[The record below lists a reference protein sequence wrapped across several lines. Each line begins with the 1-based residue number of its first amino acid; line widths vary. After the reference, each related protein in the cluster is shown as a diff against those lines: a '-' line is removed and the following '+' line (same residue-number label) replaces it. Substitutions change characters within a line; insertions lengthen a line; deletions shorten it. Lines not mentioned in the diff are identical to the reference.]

1 MAQADFVTRILLENQ
16 QFRNQL
22 QDCQQ
27 QIRNLRSS
35 SNSAS
40 LSINNIRSS
49 LVSMGAKYLAPLAIA
64 TAVKEIGTKAIEAR
78 SKIESLEVSFT
89 TLLNSSEKASS
100 LVNQL
105 KEYGAKTPYDTE
117 GLAKAAQT
125 MLSFGISYE
134 RVLPTLKQLG
144 DVAMGNTDKMQR
156 LALAF
161 SQMSASGKVMKEDL
175 NQMIDAGFNPLSV
188 ISKQTGESI
197 GELLDKVSKGEIS
210 VEQIAQAFA
219 DATAQGGQF
228 HNMAVN
234 MSETVEGKISTLN
247 DAIDETYAA
256 IGKLIEPAVKSS
268 LNGLISIFDGITES
282 VNWLNDAIDD
292 ASTKLRQLTF
302 GDSAEEFMAKR
313 GQFLNGNKRAGTY
326 KVGNRYLKNG
336 ESYSYNYK
344 AKDGKIHTVTK
355 QLSEGVVKVVSDV
368 IAKTTKKVG
377 TVKVPHRTRVK
388 NNFKQ
393 TKQENPEGS
402 IAWYDDQINLKQK
415 QLSVTVNP
423 MDYQKINK
431 ELDNLIEEKRFLEIR
446 LKGTNLKD
454 IISEIDTESVNPFSI
469 DMDAINNIKVPQ
481 PEISGLVE
489 MSGWLEN
496 NQQSVLALTSAF
508 QGLGSAM
515 SQLGAGDT
523 VAMLA
528 QVTAQIASAAMSYV
542 ALATAAGTANA
553 MKMPFPANLAAV
565 ATVIATVVGIAATVS
580 GYLSGSYAEGG
591 IINGATTHGDQLLAR
606 VNAGEMILNG
616 TQQRNLFNMLDNVGA
631 TGGIGG
637 QINFKLKGSDL
648 YGSLRNYSNIKA
660 KSGKITGIK

>member
-228 HNMAVN
+228 HDMAVN

-393 TKQENPEGS
+393 TKQTKQENPEGS
-402 IAWYDDQINLKQK
+402 IAWYNDQINLKQK

-565 ATVIATVVGIAATVS
+565 ATVIATMVGIAATVS

-616 TQQRNLFNMLDNVGA
+616 SQQRNLFNLLDGG
-631 TGGIGG
+631 TGSNMSG
-637 QINFKLKGSDL
+637 QVEFKISGSALKGV
-648 YGSLRNYSNIKA
+648 LRNYDNKMSVL
-660 KSGKITGIK
+660 